1 MNNMPNYND
10 FDLDIRR
17 VNDASGDGVSPAMF
31 SDNPMDCA
39 SILKSIVEY
48 TLQYCPTANDCPVTK
63 TNCTAESCSDCH
75 SYCGAACR
83 R

>member
-1 MNNMPNYND
+1 MPNYND

-17 VNDASGDGVSPAMF
+17 VSGTSDDGVSPAGL
-31 SDNPMDCA
+31 SDNPLDCA
-39 SILKSIVEY
+39 TILTSIVEVS
-48 TLQYCPTANDCPVTK
+48 LQYCPTTNDCPVTE

>member
-1 MNNMPNYND
+1 MSNYND

-17 VNDASGDGVSPAMF
+17 EPNEPNANASPAAYTA
-31 SDNPMDCA
+31 NIWQCA
-39 SILKSIVEY
+39 TDLASLVGAS
-48 TLQYCPTANDCPVTK
+48 LQYCPTTSDCTITEGDC
-63 TNCTAESCSDCH
+63 TNESCSDCH

>member
-1 MNNMPNYND
+1 MPNYND

-17 VNDASGDGVSPAMF
+17 DPSKTNDDASPAAI
-31 SDNPMDCA
+31 STN
-39 SILKSIVEY
+39 ILKCATDLASFVWDS
-48 TLQYCPTANDCPVTK
+48 LQYCPTTSDCNITEGE
-63 TNCTAESCSDCH
+63 CTQESCSDCH